1 VFGHALTA
9 SRCAQEV
16 EPASKAA
23 IEIAA
28 LWEWLARRACS
39 RPHDEV
45 ARLSA

>member
-1 VFGHALTA
+1 LTA

-28 LWEWLARRACS
+28 LWDWLARRAS
-39 RPHDEV
+39 GRPYDEV